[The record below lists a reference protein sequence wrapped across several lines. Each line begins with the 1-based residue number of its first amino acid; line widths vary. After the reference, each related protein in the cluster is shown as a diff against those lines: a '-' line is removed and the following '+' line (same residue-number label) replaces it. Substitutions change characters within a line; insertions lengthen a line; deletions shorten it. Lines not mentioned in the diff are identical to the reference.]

1 MKKTIEL
8 YRNSNPIVVDAFDTV
23 VANICLQHERH
34 NYKSFLITGCEPSVG
49 TTSISIQLAMSLALT
64 GWHTLLL
71 DGDMRKNSNYKRL
84 SENIFIGLA
93 DYIRGNAEESD
104 IIYPTNINT
113 LDYIPF
119 GNLKDESPLRVL
131 YSQNLSILLTSLHQ
145 MYDYIIIDAPAAN
158 TSVDSHIMSVKA
170 NATILVSTLDGSSRK
185 YLEQA
190 REQISKS
197 GGNVIGVIPNK
208 ASIAS
213 YKEYVKDFDY
223 FSNKRYLHGN
233 HLRFDGFSKL

>member
-1 MKKTIEL
+1 MKKIIEL
-8 YRNSNPIVVDAFDTV
+8 YRNSNPTVLDAFDTV

-34 NYKSFLITGCEPSVG
+34 GYKSFLITGCEPYVG
-49 TTSISIQLAMSLALT
+49 TTSIAIELAISLSLT

-84 SENIFIGLA
+84 NENIFVGLA
-93 DYIRGNAEESD
+93 DYIKGEAEESD
-104 IIYPTNINT
+104 IIHKTNINT

-119 GNLKDESPLRVL
+119 GNIKDSSPLRML

-145 MYDYIIIDAPAAN
+145 MYDYIIIDAPATN

-170 NATILVSTLDGSSRK
+170 DASILVAALDGSSKK

-190 REQISKS
+190 REQLTKA

-208 ASIAS
+208 ASIEA
-213 YKEYVKDFDY
+213 YKEYTKDFDY
-223 FSNKRYLHGN
+223 FSKKRYLHGN
-233 HLRFDGFSKL
+233 HLRFDGTGKL